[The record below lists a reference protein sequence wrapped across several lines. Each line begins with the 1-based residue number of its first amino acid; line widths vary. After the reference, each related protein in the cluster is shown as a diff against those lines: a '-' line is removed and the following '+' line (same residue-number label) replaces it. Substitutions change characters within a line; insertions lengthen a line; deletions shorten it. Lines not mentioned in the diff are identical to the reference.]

1 MRKVLLLL
9 TLTSALHS
17 RAQLGYDHAV
27 FEETRCGHQ
36 HMQPGMLRSDAV
48 PTRGYDMKYVRAQ
61 WALDPNVRAITGT
74 VTLYYLTTAALNE
87 LVVDLSDTLLLDGVV
102 YHGSQ
107 VAAILGPVDLLTI
120 PLPQEVPP
128 GTIDSVTV
136 SYHGVPRSGE
146 GFGSFAI
153 GMQPDSSAALWTLSE
168 PYGAK
173 DWWPCKQ
180 DLNDKIDSVDLYIT
194 TPSAYRVGSNGLLV
208 SEQVADG
215 NTIYHWRHRYP
226 ISYYLISIAVADYV
240 VFTRDIVI
248 GPDTIP
254 MLTYSWNNDPGMAD
268 ANAGDVAVQMALF
281 SELFGLY
288 PFANEKYG
296 HAQFGWGG
304 GMEHQTMTS
313 MGGWSYELAAHELA
327 HQWFGDKV
335 TCGSWEDIWLN
346 EGFATYLQ
354 GMCYEFLGPD
364 YWRGYKA
371 GKIESVVSE
380 PGGSV
385 FCTDTTTVG
394 RVFNARLTY
403 NKGAMVLHMLRWVC
417 GDTAWF
423 HGIRD
428 YLNDPDL
435 AYGSART
442 SDLQSH
448 LEATSGL
455 DLDGFM
461 ADWFTGE
468 GYPTYTLPWT
478 QAQDGTVS
486 LTLFQS
492 PSHPAVDFFELP
504 VPVRFKNA
512 DTDTTVVL
520 EHTVN
525 GQNFTFALPFMAD
538 SAFLDPDLRIVSGQN
553 IVTRVPD
560 LSTESTALVLYPNP
574 ASTLLTVRRNVAH
587 GKASV
592 TVMDELGRVVLRS
605 PSMYNADVLL
615 DIRELPSGYYML
627 TLDGEQGWVRS
638 RFVKQ

>member
-1 MRKVLLLL
+1 MRRVILLS
-9 TLTSALHS
+9 TFACASVTY
-17 RAQLGYDHAV
+17 AQLGYDHAV
-27 FEETRCGHQ
+27 FEESRCGHQ
-36 HMQPGMLRSDAV
+36 HMRPGMLRSDAV
-48 PTRGYDMKYVRAQ
+48 PTRGYDMKYLRAH
-61 WALDPNVRAITGT
+61 WTVDPNVRAIEGA
-74 VTLYYLTTAALNE
+74 VTLHFLTTSALSE
-87 LVVDLSDTLLLDGVV
+87 LVMDLSDTLLLDSVA
-102 YHGSQ
+102 YHGSIISATQ
-107 VAAILGPVDLLTI
+107 SVPDLLTI
-120 PLPQEVPP
+120 PFGSELPV
-128 GTIDSVTV
+128 GTLDSITV

-153 GMQPDSSAALWTLSE
+153 GQQPDSSATLWTLSE

-180 DLNDKIDSVDLYIT
+180 DLYDKIDSVDLDIT
-194 TPSAYRVGSNGLLV
+194 TPEAYRAGSNGLLV
-208 SEQVADG
+208 SESDEDG
-215 NTIYHWRHRYP
+215 RTTWHWRHRYP
-226 ISYYLISIAVADYV
+226 IAYYLISIAVADYV

-254 MLTYSWNNDPGMAD
+254 MLTYSWNDNPGMAD
-268 ANAGDVAVQMALF
+268 ANAGDVENQMALF
-281 SELFGLY
+281 SALFGLY
-288 PFANEKYG
+288 PFADEKYG

-335 TCGSWEDIWLN
+335 TCGSWVDIWLN

-354 GMCYEFLGPD
+354 GMCYEFLGPQ

-371 GKIESVVSE
+371 GKIESVISE

-385 FCTDTTTVG
+385 FCTDTTSVG
-394 RVFNARLTY
+394 RVFNGRLSY

-423 HGIRD
+423 DGVRN
-428 YLNDPDL
+428 YLDDPAL

-442 SDLQSH
+442 SDLQTH
-448 LEATSGL
+448 LETTSGL

-492 PSHPAVDFFELP
+492 PSHPSVDFFELP

-512 DTDTTVVL
+512 DMDTTVVL
-520 EHTVN
+520 DHSIN
-525 GQNFTFALPFMAD
+525 GQPFTFFLPFLAD

-553 IVTRVPD
+553 IVTRVAE
-560 LSTESTALVLYPNP
+560 LTAESTSLVLYPNP
-574 ASTLLTVRRNVAH
+574 ASTMITVRRSASQ
-587 GKASV
+587 GKALFVV
-592 TVMDELGRVVLRS
+592 TDELGRVVVRTTT
-605 PSMYNADVLL
+605 PAVGDMAL
-615 DIRELPSGYYML
+615 DIRQLPTGCYIL
-627 TLDGEQGWVRS
+627 TVEEGDRSIRS
-638 RFVKQ
+638 RFIKQ